1 MWYNTTDVQ
10 VEGGFIMS
18 KGILAVVSG
27 FSGVGKGT
35 LVRRLLSDYDDYVLS
50 ISATTREPREGE
62 KDGVDYFFLTRQEFE
77 NGIEDGQF
85 LEYNCYL
92 DNYYGTPKKWIEDR
106 IAEGKNVILE
116 IEMNGG
122 LNVKQAY
129 PQAKLIFILPPN
141 IDELARRLRGRK
153 TETEEQIKARLAK
166 VEEEKEFIEKYD
178 CVLVNDVLDDAVRNL
193 NGIIKNIGYPI
204 TLR

>member
-1 MWYNTTDVQ
+1 
-10 VEGGFIMS
+10 MS

-193 NGIIKNIGYPI
+193 NGIIKNIPGSDDSEA
-204 TLR
+204 